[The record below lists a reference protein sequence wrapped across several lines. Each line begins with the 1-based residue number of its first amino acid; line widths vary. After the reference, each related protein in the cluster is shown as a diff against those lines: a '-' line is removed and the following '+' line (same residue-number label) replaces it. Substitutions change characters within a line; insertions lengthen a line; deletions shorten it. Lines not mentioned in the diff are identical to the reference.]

1 MGRKVYEIDLVDVK
15 QYLKEGRVCVVMSK
29 GRTTERVIGEIL
41 GVTVGGRVAVMIEE
55 WFVNSDGMEDWGL
68 ARGER

>member
-1 MGRKVYEIDLVDVK
+1 MVRKVYEIDLVDVK
-15 QYLKEGRVCVVMSK
+15 QYWKEGRLCVVMSK
-29 GRTTERVIGEIL
+29 GGTTERVIGEIL
-41 GVTVGGRVAVMIEE
+41 GLTVGGRVAVMIEE